1 MLNGGYYL
9 KITRVYMMILLSL
22 IFVLTVFTKGNI
34 VHAIDYN
41 GIVIGSNVETNK
53 SWSIKFNMKLDR
65 STVNDSNIV
74 VTDSTGNAVP
84 ISLQVEK
91 DGMGVVVT
99 PKSQYAYGKTYNLI
113 VKSGVK
119 AVNGKNMSTEAKVQF
134 GVKSNPGSNNKYT
147 VTIDAG
153 HGGTDAG
160 NVSGSGLKEKDVDL
174 SVALKTGKI
183 LEQNGVNVVYTRKDD
198 NVTWN
203 DSTNLQARFDV
214 SNNSKSNLFVSIHVN
229 CYTGSSLVNGIETYY
244 RASDDSAKST
254 AGNIQSELISYTGL
268 SNRGIKEGTAQHKIL
283 MGTTAPA
290 VMVEL
295 GFMTNPKES
304 QLIGSEDFQNKS
316 ASAIANGI
324 LKSLSSLK
332 EKNTISIS
340 SISNLSDSTNAGN
353 KYSLPTSVQATMSDG
368 TSKKVSIIWSPSTVD
383 TSKAGVFI
391 YKGTAAGYS
400 KTVTFTLT
408 VKAKQVDPIP
418 VTPSKGA
425 PVIVI
430 DPGHG
435 IGSDV
440 GSSGNGFQE
449 DDITLNVGLKTGEI
463 LTSKGVKVIYT
474 RTTDERKTTPLTVT
488 ESLQRRCDTSN
499 NVNADYM
506 ISIHTNAF
514 DDSSAEGT
522 ETLYYTGS
530 EKGEKMAEAIQK
542 SLSST
547 LGTYNRGLKDGSWLY
562 IAKHTVAPT
571 VLTELGFLTNKNDAG
586 ILGTDEGRS
595 KAAQAIASAILQV
608 LGI

>member
-1 MLNGGYYL
+1 
-9 KITRVYMMILLSL
+9 MILVSL
-22 IFVLTVFTKGNI
+22 TFLLIVFAKGNT
-34 VHAIDYN
+34 VRAINYS
-41 GIVIGSNVETNK
+41 GITIGNDVETNK
-53 SWSIKFNMKLDR
+53 SWNIKFNMKLDQG
-65 STVNDSNIV
+65 TVNDSNIV
-74 VTDSTGNAVP
+74 VTDSTGNAIP

-119 AVNGKNMSTEAKVQF
+119 AVNGKNLSSEAKVQF
-134 GVKSNPGSNNKYT
+134 GVKSNPSSNNKYT

-174 SVALKTGKI
+174 YVALRTGKI

-203 DSTNLQARFDV
+203 DSTNLQARFDIA
-214 SNNSKSNLFVSIHVN
+214 NNAKSNLFVSLHVN
-229 CYTGSSLVNGIETYY
+229 CYTGSALVNGIETYY
-244 RASDDSAKST
+244 RASNDSAKN
-254 AGNIQSELISYTGL
+254 AANNIQSSLISYTGL
-268 SNRGIKEGTAQHKIL
+268 SNRGIKEGTSQHKIL

-324 LKSLSSLK
+324 LKSLPSLQ
-332 EKNTISIS
+332 EQSTVNVS
-340 SISNLSDSTNAGN
+340 SISNLSDSIIVGS

-368 TSKKVSIIWSPSTVD
+368 TSKKVSIVWNSSTVD
-383 TSKAGVFI
+383 TSKAGVFT

-400 KTVTFTLT
+400 KNVTFTLT
-408 VKAKQVDPIP
+408 VKAKQIDPTP
-418 VTPSKGA
+418 VTPSEGA

-440 GSSGNGFQE
+440 GSNGNGFQE
-449 DDITLNVGLKTGEI
+449 DDVTLSVGLKVGRI
-463 LTSKGVKVIYT
+463 LESKGVKVIYT

-488 ESLQRRCDTSN
+488 ESLQRRCDTVN
-499 NVNADYM
+499 NAGATYM

-514 DDSSAEGT
+514 NDPVAEGT

-530 EKGEKMAEAIQK
+530 VKGEKMAEAIQK
-542 SLSST
+542 SLAST

-562 IAKHTVAPT
+562 IAKHTIAPM

-586 ILGTDEGRS
+586 ILGTDQGRN

>member
-1 MLNGGYYL
+1 M
-9 KITRVYMMILLSL
+9 KITRIYMMILLSL
-22 IFVLTVFTKGNI
+22 IFVLIVLAKGNT
-34 VHAIDYN
+34 VHAINYS
-41 GIVIGSNVETNK
+41 GITIGNDVETNK
-53 SWSIKFNMKLDR
+53 SWNIKFNMKLDQ

-74 VTDSTGNAVP
+74 VTDNTGNAVP
-84 ISLQVEK
+84 ISLQLEK

-99 PKSQYAYGKTYNLI
+99 PKSQYAYGKTYNLS

-119 AVNGKNMSTEAKVQF
+119 AVSGKNLSREAKVQF
-134 GVKSNPGSNNKYT
+134 GVKSNPSSNNKYT

-153 HGGTDAG
+153 HGGTDIG

-203 DSTNLQARFDV
+203 DSTNLQARFDIA
-214 SNNSKSNLFVSIHVN
+214 NNAKSNLFVSLHVN
-229 CYTGSSLVNGIETYY
+229 CYTESALVNGIETYY
-244 RASDDSAKST
+244 RVSNDSAKNT
-254 AGNIQSELISYTGL
+254 ANNIQSDLISYTGL

-324 LKSLSSLK
+324 LKSLPSLQ
-332 EKNTISIS
+332 EESTVNVS
-340 SISNLSDSTNAGN
+340 SISNLSDSIIVGS
-353 KYSLPTSVQATMSDG
+353 KYSLPTSVQAIMSDG
-368 TSKKVSIIWSPSTVD
+368 TSKKVSIVWNSNTVD
-383 TSKAGVFI
+383 TSKAGIFT

-408 VKAKQVDPIP
+408 VKAKQVVPTP

-435 IGSDV
+435 VGSDV
-440 GSSGNGFQE
+440 GSNGNGFQE
-449 DDITLNVGLKTGEI
+449 DDVTLSVGLKVGKMLE
-463 LTSKGVKVIYT
+463 SKGVKVIYT

-488 ESLQRRCDTSN
+488 ESLQRRCDTAN
-499 NVNADYM
+499 NAGANYM

-514 DDSSAEGT
+514 DDPAAEGT

-530 EKGEKMAEAIQK
+530 VKGEKMAEAIQK

-547 LGTYNRGLKDGSWLY
+547 LGTYSRGLKGGSWLY
-562 IAKHTVAPT
+562 IAKHTIAPT

-586 ILGTDEGRS
+586 ILGTDEGRN
-595 KAAQAIASAILQV
+595 KAAQAIVSAILQV

>member
-1 MLNGGYYL
+1 M
-9 KITRVYMMILLSL
+9 KITRISMMILLSL
-22 IFVLTVFTKGNI
+22 IFVLIVFAKGNT
-34 VHAIDYN
+34 VHAINYS
-41 GIVIGSNVETNK
+41 GITIGNDVETNK
-53 SWSIKFNMKLDR
+53 SWNIKFNMKLDQD
-65 STVNDSNIV
+65 TVNDSNIV

-91 DGMGVVVT
+91 DGMGVEVT

-119 AVNGKNMSTEAKVQF
+119 AVNGKNLSSEAKVQF
-134 GVKSNPGSNNKYT
+134 GVKSNPSSNNKYT

-160 NVSGSGLKEKDVDL
+160 NISEAGLKEKDVDL

-203 DSTNLQARFDV
+203 DSTNLQARFDIA
-214 SNNSKSNLFVSIHVN
+214 NNAKSNLFVSLHVN
-229 CYTGSSLVNGIETYY
+229 CYTGSALVNGIETYY
-244 RASDDSAKST
+244 RASNDSAKNT
-254 AGNIQSELISYTGL
+254 ANNIQSDLISYTGL

-324 LKSLSSLK
+324 LKSLPSLQ
-332 EKNTISIS
+332 EENTVNVS
-340 SISNLSDSTNAGN
+340 SISNLSDSIIVGS

-368 TSKKVSIIWSPSTVD
+368 TSKKVNIVWNPNNVD
-383 TSKAGVFI
+383 TSKVGIFT
-391 YKGTAAGYS
+391 YKGTVTGYS

-408 VKAKQVDPIP
+408 VKAKQIEPVPVIP
-418 VTPSKGA
+418 SEGA

-435 IGSDV
+435 IGSDI
-440 GSSGNGFQE
+440 GSNGNGFQE
-449 DDITLNVGLKTGEI
+449 DDVTLSVGLKVGKI
-463 LTSKGVKVIYT
+463 LESKGVKVIYT
-474 RTTDERKTTPLTVT
+474 RTTDERKTTSLTVT
-488 ESLQRRCDTSN
+488 ESLQRRCDTAN
-499 NVNADYM
+499 NAGATYM

-514 DDSSAEGT
+514 DDPAAEGT
-522 ETLYYTGS
+522 ETLYYAGS
-530 EKGEKMAEAIQK
+530 VKGEKMAEAIQK
-542 SLSST
+542 SLSSA
-547 LGTYNRGLKDGSWLY
+547 LGTYSRGLKDGSWLY
-562 IAKHTVAPT
+562 IAKHTTAPT

-586 ILGTDEGRS
+586 ILGTDGGRS

>member
-1 MLNGGYYL
+1 M
-9 KITRVYMMILLSL
+9 KTKRIYMMILLSF
-22 IFVLTVFTKGNI
+22 IFVLAVFTKFNI

-41 GIVIGSNVETNK
+41 GITIGNDVETNK
-53 SWSIKFNMKLDR
+53 SWNVKFNMKLDQ

-74 VTDSTGNAVP
+74 VTDSSGNVVSV
-84 ISLQVEK
+84 SLQVQE
-91 DGMGVVVT
+91 DGMSVLIT
-99 PKSQYAYGKTYNLI
+99 PKTKYLYGKIYNLT
-113 VKSGVK
+113 VKSGLKSVSGKSLSKEVK
-119 AVNGKNMSTEAKVQF
+119 VKF
-134 GVKSNPGSNNKYT
+134 GVKSNSNSSSNGKYT
-147 VTIDAG
+147 VTLDAG

-160 NVSGSGLKEKDVDL
+160 NVSASGLKEKDITL

-198 NVTWN
+198 NVAWN
-203 DSTNLQARFDV
+203 DSTSLQARFDIA
-214 SNNSKSNLFVSIHVN
+214 NNAKSNLFVSLHVN
-229 CYTGSSLVNGIETYY
+229 SYAESSLVNGIETYY
-244 RASDDSAKST
+244 RASNDSAKNT
-254 AGNIQSELISYTGL
+254 ANNIQDKLISYTGL

-283 MGTTAPA
+283 IGTASPP

-304 QLIGSEDFQNKS
+304 QLIGTEDFQNKS
-316 ASAIANGI
+316 ASAVADGI
-324 LKSLSSLK
+324 LKSLPSLQ
-332 EKNTISIS
+332 EKDTVNVS
-340 SISNLSDSTNAGN
+340 SISNLSDSITVGS

-368 TSKKVSIIWSPSTVD
+368 TSKKVSIAWNSNTID
-383 TSKAGVFI
+383 TSKAGIFT
-391 YKGTAAGYS
+391 YKGTAEGYS

-408 VKAKQVDPIP
+408 VKAKQVDPTP
-418 VTPSKGA
+418 VTPSEGA

-440 GSSGNGFQE
+440 GSNGNGFQE
-449 DDITLNVGLKTGEI
+449 DDVTLSVGLKTGKI
-463 LTSKGVKVIYT
+463 LESKGVKVIYT

-499 NVNADYM
+499 NANANYM

-530 EKGEKMAEAIQK
+530 VKGEKMAEAIQK
-542 SLSST
+542 SLSSA

-571 VLTELGFLTNKNDAG
+571 VLTELGFLTNQKDAG
-586 ILGTDEGRS
+586 ILGTDQGRN

-608 LGI
+608 LGM